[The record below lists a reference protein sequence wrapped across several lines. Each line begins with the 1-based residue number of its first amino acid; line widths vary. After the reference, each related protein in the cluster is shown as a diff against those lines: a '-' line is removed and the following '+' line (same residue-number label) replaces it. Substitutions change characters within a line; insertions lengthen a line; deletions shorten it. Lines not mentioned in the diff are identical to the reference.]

1 MDDDRQ
7 GADDEHLRTRGW
19 KQQVRSRCEHWNRA
33 LSKNSLGLISQL
45 VFWFDFLFFGVFRGR
60 QKLANDLSREPPLS
74 RTTSLGKRL
83 TL

>member
-45 VFWFDFLFFGVFRGR
+45 VFWFDFLFFGVFRGKGKNSR
-60 QKLANDLSREPPLS
+60 MTSLANHLSREPPLS
-74 RTTSLGKRL
+74 ESA
-83 TL
+83 